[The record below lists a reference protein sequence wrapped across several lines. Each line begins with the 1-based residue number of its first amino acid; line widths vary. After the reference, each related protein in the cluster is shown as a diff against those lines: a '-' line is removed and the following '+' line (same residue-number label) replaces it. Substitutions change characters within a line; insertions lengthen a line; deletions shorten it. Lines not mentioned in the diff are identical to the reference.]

1 MKIQSLDYEVECN
14 EDKGLYLLE
23 SDSAAGKTRLYHILD
38 EMRRRGEL
46 VAAYSYF
53 DYEKEVPLSKIS
65 EDSVIVLIDRY
76 DMFPGKLND
85 LIESFRHKALVLVD
99 NKRSGSGI
107 MNNADG
113 DAEITMFK

>member
-1 MKIQSLDYEVECN
+1 
-14 EDKGLYLLE
+14 
-23 SDSAAGKTRLYHILD
+23 
-38 EMRRRGEL
+38 MRRRGEP

-53 DYEKEVPLSKIS
+53 GYEKEVPLSKIS

>member
-1 MKIQSLDYEVECN
+1 
-14 EDKGLYLLE
+14 
-23 SDSAAGKTRLYHILD
+23 
-38 EMRRRGEL
+38 
-46 VAAYSYF
+46 
-53 DYEKEVPLSKIS
+53 
-65 EDSVIVLIDRY
+65 
-76 DMFPGKLND
+76 MFPGKLND